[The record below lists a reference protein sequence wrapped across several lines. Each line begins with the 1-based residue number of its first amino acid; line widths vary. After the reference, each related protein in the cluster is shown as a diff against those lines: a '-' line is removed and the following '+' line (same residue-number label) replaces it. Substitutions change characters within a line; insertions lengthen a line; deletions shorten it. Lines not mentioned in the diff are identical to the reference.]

1 MYNRRVSKTDARVEA
16 CGAIDEF
23 NSAIGVARAGGGVE
37 DLSEKL
43 LKVQR
48 DLITLMGEIATLPE
62 DMTRYV
68 KDGFQLVSEEH
79 YSSLETWIQELEAR
93 KISFKGWATPGA
105 TSKAAALD
113 MALSICRRAERRV
126 QRLIENE
133 SISNRHILIYLNRCS
148 DLLWLLARAEEART
162 TEDSGKIAKPV

>member
-23 NSAIGVARAGGGVE
+23 NSALGVARACRGLV
-37 DLSEKL
+37 DPSEKL
-43 LKVQR
+43 LKIQR

-68 KDGFQLVSEEH
+68 KDGFQLVSEGH
-79 YSSLETWIQELEAR
+79 YSRLETWIQELEAR

-105 TSKAAALD
+105 TAKAAALD
-113 MALSICRRAERRV
+113 MARSICRRAERRA
-126 QRLIENE
+126 QSLIESG

-148 DLLWLLARAEEART
+148 DLLWLLARKEET
-162 TEDSGKIAKPV
+162 LVTEDSGKIAKPV